1 MMGHDFFV
9 CHSTRDKLFVDAL
22 VHSLEQQSYRCW
34 YAPRDI
40 AAGVSWPAA
49 IAEAIRE
56 TPVMLLVFSG
66 SSNISEEISREL
78 TLAANNRCIVIPVRI
93 ENVTPSPAL
102 EYHLS
107 NRHWLDVYNLETG
120 EAIRRIL
127 EGIERYLNM
136 LKTRRDCAVPGTER
150 PWEAGKWPGNRYRP
164 TGALAAALILL
175 LVIMG
180 GAAGYVY
187 FREPPPAPDPYAHL
201 LKPVQNSGLY
211 LYRTVGGDAVTAY
224 LLKLAPFAAETGQPQ
239 PYLVALKGIGGR
251 YDGRVF
257 RCRMHMDRH
266 MRFLALIDGREQL
279 LLSVDPQ
286 TRAIAVNPESKAEY
300 RLAGIKRDDSQES
313 ILNLIKAYQ
322 DGKTW
327 PVPD

>member
-1 MMGHDFFV
+1 MGHDFFV

-22 VHSLEQQSYRCW
+22 VHALEQQSYRCW

-93 ENVTPSPAL
+93 ENVAPSPAL

-120 EAIRRIL
+120 EAIRQIL

-136 LKTRRDCAVPGTER
+136 LKTRREYAVPGADR
-150 PWEAGKWPGNRYRP
+150 PPEAGDSPGKRFRP
-164 TGALAAALILL
+164 GTLSKAVLFLLIITG
-175 LVIMG
+175 G
-180 GAAGYVY
+180 TAGYLY
-187 FREPPPAPDPYAHL
+187 FREPPLTPDPHAHL
-201 LKPVQNSGLY
+201 LKPAQNTGMY
-211 LYRTVGGDAVTAY
+211 IYRTPGDDTVTAY
-224 LLKLAPFAAETGQPQ
+224 LLKLAPFTAETGRFQ

-257 RCRMHMDRH
+257 RCRMQADSH
-266 MRFLALIDGREQL
+266 MRFLTLIDGRERL

-286 TRAIAVNPESKAEY
+286 TRAVAVNPENEAEY
-300 RLAGIKRDDSQES
+300 RLVGIKRDDTPER
-313 ILNLIKAYQ
+313 ILDFIKTYQ
-322 DGKTW
+322 GTKMW
-327 PVPD
+327 PTPE